1 MVKALLSL
9 SSATCQR
16 PQNLP
21 ESDLSVFF
29 STTHD
34 VTCQKPFY
42 IHVGRC
48 KKDKHY
54 QSCIRIHD
62 DFISEAM
69 FLEIVLCC
77 DVRCLTYIFVLFTIV
92 IS

>member
-1 MVKALLSL
+1 MKGIAFLVV
-9 SSATCQR
+9 C
-16 PQNLP
+16 NLP
-21 ESDLSVFF
+21 TPPNLLESDLSVFF

-42 IHVGRC
+42 IHAVRC
-48 KKDKHY
+48 KKDKHF
-54 QSCIRIHD
+54 QSCIRLHD

-77 DVRCLTYIFVLFTIV
+77 DVRCLTYIVLFTIV